1 MGSDTASRFLANKI
15 IKTIPVC
22 NGQVPCIST
31 LDIVLFLQM
40 EDRISLRRFFLFAN
54 PGKPETFL
62 DVEEFTWRCLEQG
75 CQPVMEGWLHDFIK
89 WGQRGS
95 LDDLAG
101 VDAIISFGGD
111 GTLLRTVPQAARA
124 GIPLLGVNL
133 GHTGFLLE
141 QDPGKMDEALR
152 RLMADDFTIYE
163 RPLLSCQIND
173 DAARL
178 ALNEVSLTRGQ
189 NPSSLV
195 VDVFFENE
203 LVYTIHGDGVLV
215 ASPTGTTGYA
225 LSAGGPI
232 ICPGVNCHAVVPI
245 CSHILHQRP
254 MVLPDS
260 GTISL
265 CVRSNRGL
273 PHQLS
278 LDGQIVLNLDTDSSI
293 EIQKAREAARFICFS
308 KLCFIPR
315 FHLKQKE
322 WSDNVYGGKR

>member
-1 MGSDTASRFLANKI
+1 M
-15 IKTIPVC
+15 
-22 NGQVPCIST
+22 
-31 LDIVLFLQM
+31 
-40 EDRISLRRFFLFAN
+40 RRFFLFAN
-54 PGKPETFL
+54 PGKPETFP
-62 DVEEFTWRCLEQG
+62 VVAEFAGLCLAQG
-75 CQPVMEGWLHDFIK
+75 CQPLLESWLHDRINL
-89 WGQRGS
+89 GHPAS
-95 LDDLAG
+95 LDQLDG

-111 GTLLRTVPQAARA
+111 GTLLRTVPQAARS

-141 QDPGKMDEALR
+141 QDPGKLDEALH
-152 RLMADDFTIYE
+152 RLMADDFIIYE
-163 RPLLSCQIND
+163 RPLLSCQING
-173 DAARL
+173 DAVRL
-178 ALNEVSLTRGQ
+178 ALNEISLTRGQ

-195 VDVFFENE
+195 VDVFFEEE

-265 CVRSNRGL
+265 QVRSNRGV
-273 PHQLS
+273 PHQIS
-278 LDGQIVLNLDTDSSI
+278 LDGQTVLNLDTGSSI
-293 EIQKAREAARFICFS
+293 RIQKAGEAARFICFS

-315 FHLKQKE
+315 FHMKQKE
-322 WSDNVYGGKR
+322 WSDNVYGGKQ